1 MQRHKKAVLAFLC
14 DFRVPFT
21 NNHAE
26 QILRMLKV
34 RQKIS
39 GGFRTK
45 TGAERFLR
53 VRGYIDTVRK
63 HNLPVF
69 QGCACRCHRRT
80 SIHPCLARLTT

>member
-1 MQRHKKAVLAFLC
+1 C

-69 QGCACRCHRRT
+69 HALVDAIAGRPFIPVSPA
-80 SIHPCLARLTT
+80 